1 MLNRYKILGSFV
13 LTLTVASAIIS
24 SRPLFWEVSTRDAF
38 LKGVV
43 ENLSIDSYGHLMLG
57 PKLELLLQ
65 HSSPFLWDVTQ
76 SPEGTFYVGSGNN
89 GQVIKINNNGT
100 EDISL
105 DTEELAI
112 HAIAVSSNGTLY
124 AGTSPDGKIYRV
136 DANGDSEVFF
146 DPPDKYIW
154 SLAVHS
160 SGIVYAATGDEGMIY
175 EIAPN
180 GIGTPFYNTN
190 TTNVMTL
197 AIDGKGDIIAGTES
211 PGKIFRIRPSGKPSV
226 LLDSR
231 FNEINSISIGR
242 DGTIFATAI
251 NNSDLSSNSVG
262 PVITQPA
269 NSPTLTPT
277 VSISVTSVR
286 LQPITTV
293 SAATLPNSSQTQTKG
308 GVYQILT
315 DGSWDLIW
323 ESAKDI
329 PYDLLIEPSGSL
341 LIGTGNTG
349 KIYRLAGTPLET
361 ILLTRAP
368 AQQVTALLLEENGD
382 VIFTTTNPGKVFRL
396 QAALSDTGHYESE
409 VLDTD
414 TISTWGTI
422 RWRSGTPTETEV
434 NIFTRSGNTRI
445 PDETWSKWLGPYLN
459 PEGSTIRNSKSRYLQ
474 WKAVLIGNSKR
485 SPLLTS
491 VTTAY
496 LQRNI
501 QPRVSSVSIEPPG
514 VVFQKPYPSG
524 DPGIAGFDGD
534 TPTQRL
540 SRQVVPSNTGTTNP
554 VQGQRVFKNGLL
566 TFSWKATDDNGDD
579 LEYDILYRHQ
589 EQTQWN
595 TLRQKLTANIFVW
608 DTTSVPDGKYIIR
621 IVASDSRSTHPE
633 RTLLGHR
640 DSPAFDVDN
649 TNPVFLFGKNRNNG
663 TSTILE
669 FEVSDELSAVK
680 SVEYSLDGINWN
692 NAYPEDG
699 ISDSKSE
706 QFEISFNQTVDLSNI
721 VIRATDALNNVTSAT
736 P

>member
-1 MLNRYKILGSFV
+1 M
-13 LTLTVASAIIS
+13 
-24 SRPLFWEVSTRDAF
+24 
-38 LKGVV
+38 
-43 ENLSIDSYGHLMLG
+43 
-57 PKLELLLQ
+57 
-65 HSSPFLWDVTQ
+65 
-76 SPEGTFYVGSGNN
+76 
-89 GQVIKINNNGT
+89 
-100 EDISL
+100 
-105 DTEELAI
+105 
-112 HAIAVSSNGTLY
+112 
-124 AGTSPDGKIYRV
+124 
-136 DANGDSEVFF
+136 
-146 DPPDKYIW
+146 
-154 SLAVHS
+154 
-160 SGIVYAATGDEGMIY
+160 
-175 EIAPN
+175 
-180 GIGTPFYNTN
+180 
-190 TTNVMTL
+190 
-197 AIDGKGDIIAGTES
+197 
-211 PGKIFRIRPSGKPSV
+211 
-226 LLDSR
+226 
-231 FNEINSISIGR
+231 
-242 DGTIFATAI
+242 
-251 NNSDLSSNSVG
+251 
-262 PVITQPA
+262 
-269 NSPTLTPT
+269 
-277 VSISVTSVR
+277 
-286 LQPITTV
+286 TTV

-323 ESAKDI
+323 ESAEDI

-361 ILLTRAP
+361 ILLTRAQ

-445 PDETWSKWLGPYLN
+445 PDETWSEWLGPYLN

-501 QPRVSSVSIEPPG
+501 RPRVSSVSIEPPG

-566 TFSWKATDDNGDD
+566 TFTWKATDDNGDD

-595 TLRQKLTANIFVW
+595 TLRQKLTATIFVW

-640 DSPAFDVDN
+640 DSPTFDVDN
-649 TNPVFLFGKNRNNG
+649 TNPVFLFEKKRNNG

>member
-1 MLNRYKILGSFV
+1 
-13 LTLTVASAIIS
+13 
-24 SRPLFWEVSTRDAF
+24 
-38 LKGVV
+38 
-43 ENLSIDSYGHLMLG
+43 
-57 PKLELLLQ
+57 
-65 HSSPFLWDVTQ
+65 
-76 SPEGTFYVGSGNN
+76 
-89 GQVIKINNNGT
+89 
-100 EDISL
+100 
-105 DTEELAI
+105 
-112 HAIAVSSNGTLY
+112 
-124 AGTSPDGKIYRV
+124 
-136 DANGDSEVFF
+136 
-146 DPPDKYIW
+146 
-154 SLAVHS
+154 
-160 SGIVYAATGDEGMIY
+160 
-175 EIAPN
+175 
-180 GIGTPFYNTN
+180 
-190 TTNVMTL
+190 
-197 AIDGKGDIIAGTES
+197 
-211 PGKIFRIRPSGKPSV
+211 
-226 LLDSR
+226 
-231 FNEINSISIGR
+231 
-242 DGTIFATAI
+242 
-251 NNSDLSSNSVG
+251 
-262 PVITQPA
+262 
-269 NSPTLTPT
+269 
-277 VSISVTSVR
+277 
-286 LQPITTV
+286 
-293 SAATLPNSSQTQTKG
+293 
-308 GVYQILT
+308 
-315 DGSWDLIW
+315 
-323 ESAKDI
+323 
-329 PYDLLIEPSGSL
+329 L

-349 KIYRLAGTPLET
+349 KINRLAGTPLET

-445 PDETWSKWLGPYLN
+445 PDETWSEWLGPYLN

>member
-1 MLNRYKILGSFV
+1 MSSRYKILGSLV
-13 LTLTVASAIIS
+13 LTLTVASTIS
-24 SRPLFWEVSTRDAF
+24 ASRPLFWEVSNRNAF
-38 LKGVV
+38 LRGVV
-43 ENLSIDSYGHLMLG
+43 ENLSINSYGHLTLG
-57 PKLELLLQ
+57 PKLALLLQ
-65 HSSPFLWDVTQ
+65 HSSPFLWNITQ
-76 SPEGTFYVGSGNN
+76 APDGTLYVGSGNS

-100 EDISL
+100 ESISL

-136 DANGDSEVFF
+136 NANGDSAVFF

-160 SGIVYAATGDEGMIY
+160 SGTVYAATGDEGMIY
-175 EIAPN
+175 QITPN
-180 GIGTPFYNTN
+180 GIGSPFYDTN

-197 AIDGKGDIIAGTES
+197 AFDNKGNVIAGTES
-211 PGKIFRIRPSGKPSV
+211 PGKVLRISPSGEPSV

-231 FNEINSISIGR
+231 FNEIRSISIGR
-242 DGTIFATAI
+242 DSTIFATAI
-251 NNSDLSSNSVG
+251 NNSDISGNPIES
-262 PVITQPA
+262 VITQQVT
-269 NSPTLTPT
+269 SQTLTPA
-277 VSISVTSVR
+277 VSIQVTSVR
-286 LQPITTV
+286 LHPSTT
-293 SAATLPNSSQTQTKG
+293 TLPNSSSTQTKG

-323 ESAKDI
+323 ESTEDT
-329 PYDLLIEPSGSL
+329 PYDLLVEPSGSL

-349 KIYRLAGTPLET
+349 KIYRLTGTPLEAV
-361 ILLTRAP
+361 LLTRAP
-368 AQQVTALLLEENGD
+368 AQQVTALLPEENGNI
-382 VIFTTTNPGKVFRL
+382 VFTTANPGKAFRL
-396 QAALSDTGHYESE
+396 QAELSDTGHYESE
-409 VLDTD
+409 ILDTE
-414 TISTWGTI
+414 TIATWGTI
-422 RWRSGTPTETEV
+422 QWRSSTPVETEV
-434 NIFTRSGNTRI
+434 NVFTRSGNTRM
-445 PDETWSKWLGPYLN
+445 PDETWSEWLGPYLN
-459 PEGSTIRNSKSRYLQ
+459 AEGSTIRNSKSRYLQ
-474 WKAVLIGNSKR
+474 WKAVLVGNSQR

-501 QPRVSSVSIEPPG
+501 RPRVSSVSIEPPG

-540 SRQVVPSNTGTTNP
+540 SRQVVPGNTAAANP

-566 TFSWKATDDNGDD
+566 TFTWKAVDDNGDD
-579 LEYDILYRHQ
+579 LEYDVLYRNQ
-589 EQTQWN
+589 EQTEWN
-595 TLRQKLTANIFVW
+595 TLRQKLTASIFVW

-621 IVASDSRSTHPE
+621 IVASDSGSTHPE
-633 RTLLGHR
+633 RTLSGHR
-640 DSPAFDVDN
+640 DSPAFDIDN
-649 TNPVFLFGKNRNNG
+649 TNPILLFGNKRNSG

-680 SVEYSLDGINWN
+680 SVEYSLDGINWS

-699 ISDSKSE
+699 IADSKSE
-706 QFEISFNQTVDLSNI
+706 QFKISFDQTIDPSNI
-721 VIRATDALNNVTSAT
+721 VIRATDALNNSTSAT